1 MCIRDSY
8 NVLLPHDV
16 GAQELARATA
26 ELNRCVHDLVTAM
39 HGSIS
44 AEHGVGQLRR
54 DELHHYKDPVE
65 LDLMMRLK
73 RMLDPNQIM
82 NPGKLL

>member
-1 MCIRDSY
+1 M
-8 NVLLPHDV
+8 
-16 GAQELARATA
+16 
-26 ELNRCVHDLVTAM
+26 HDLVTAM
-39 HGSIS
+39 GGSIS

-54 DELHHYKDPVE
+54 DELRYYKDPVE
-65 LDLMMRLK
+65 FELMMRLK

>member
-1 MCIRDSY
+1 M
-8 NVLLPHDV
+8 
-16 GAQELARATA
+16 
-26 ELNRCVHDLVTAM
+26 HDLVTALC
-39 HGSIS
+39 GSIS

-65 LDLMMRLK
+65 LDLMMRVK